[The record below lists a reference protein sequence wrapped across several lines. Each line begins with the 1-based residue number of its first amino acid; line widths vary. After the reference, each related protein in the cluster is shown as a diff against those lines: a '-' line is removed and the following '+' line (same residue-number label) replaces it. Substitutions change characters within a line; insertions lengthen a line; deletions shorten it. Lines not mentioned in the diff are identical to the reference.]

1 MKFIF
6 PQNYHFHTK
15 LFGLFDYPT
24 AILNFSWWI
33 IVFLITKLLPLPLLD
48 KLIFFII
55 TSFPLFLISLF
66 GFQQE
71 NIIYVFYYLYIF
83 WKSDKLYLYKKDN

>member
-6 PQNYHFHTK
+6 PQNYRFHTK

-24 AILNFSWWI
+24 AILNFSCWI
-33 IVFLITKLLPLPLLD
+33 LVFLITKILPFALLD
-48 KLIFFII
+48 KIIFFIV
-55 TSFPLFLISLF
+55 TCFPILLISLF

-71 NIIYVFYYLYIF
+71 NILYVLRYLFNY
-83 WKSDKLYLYKKDN
+83 WRSNKLYLYKKED